1 MSLRHVS
8 LINCHLSKRLAV
20 AMRGQMN
27 KIKLSIIIILG
38 YQFILRDF
46 GSYILSYN
54 NLIAL
59 IVALSQI

>member
-1 MSLRHVS
+1 MSLRQVS

-27 KIKLSIIIILG
+27 KIELSIIIILG

>member
-1 MSLRHVS
+1 MSLRQVS

-27 KIKLSIIIILG
+27 KIELSIIIILV

>member
-1 MSLRHVS
+1 MSLRQVS

-20 AMRGQMN
+20 AIRGQMN
-27 KIKLSIIIILG
+27 KIELSSIIILG

>member
-1 MSLRHVS
+1 MSLRQVS
-8 LINCHLSKRLAV
+8 LINCHLSKRLAI

-27 KIKLSIIIILG
+27 KIELSIIIILG